1 MEMARGARPE
11 LFADV
16 GKKDGKERWAIN
28 SQTISMLKLMVPKD
42 RRDAKAESK
51 NAGLSADHP
60 ASQPQNLGN
69 PGH

>member
-28 SQTISMLKLMVPKD
+28 SQTISMLKLMVP
-42 RRDAKAESK
+42 RDKRDGTNKAT
-51 NAGLSADHP
+51 AGAENQ
-60 ASQPQNLGN
+60 AEKAI
-69 PGH
+69 